1 MLTLTA
7 FWVAVHMV
15 IVVVYGLLQ
24 ILLLL
29 IGHAGLSSI
38 VSAVGTEHTAFTAV
52 QMHQMTDQSLGG
64 FLLVLSRI
72 HTIMF
77 ACFLCVDA
85 GHVSCTKLAFAVCAL
100 FAIHAHYQWTVL
112 RLAGDA
118 IFPSIRK
125 RLVCDFSSSRYC
137 VEWLVLLFGGTDMHP
152 FVAERALTG
161 IVVATKLTL
170 GSDRMWWAGHQHVTD
185 IVHKMFEKS
194 VPNKNRKTITP
205 KRIRQRKNQK
215 SRLRSEIC

>member
-24 ILLLL
+24 MLLLL
-29 IGHAGLSSI
+29 IGRAGLSSI
-38 VSAVGTEHTAFTAV
+38 VSMVGTEHTAFTAV
-52 QMHQMTDQSLGG
+52 QVHQMTDQSLGG
-64 FLLVLSRI
+64 VLLVLSRI

-77 ACFLCVDA
+77 AGFLCVDA
-85 GHVSCTKLAFAVCAL
+85 GHVSCRNLAFAVCTL
-100 FAIHAHYQWTVL
+100 FALHAHYQWTLL

-137 VEWLVLLFGGTDMHP
+137 VEWLVLLFGGVDMHP

-161 IVVATKLTL
+161 IVVATKLTM
-170 GSDRMWWAGHQHVTD
+170 GSDCMWCAGHQHVTD
-185 IVHKMFEKS
+185 IIHKMFKKS
-194 VPNKNRKTITP
+194 VPKKNRQTITP
-205 KRIRQRKNQK
+205 KRIRHRK